1 VKRKHLIPVGTPVLH
16 VHVPVQV
23 RYTCGTC
30 MYTCTPCILTV
41 EYLPKGKITY
51 IRFIHTYIIRL
62 HVPERSD
69 TAFLGILVR
78 NIK

>member
-41 EYLPKGKITY
+41 EYLPKGKITLVY
-51 IRFIHTYIIRL
+51 STYDSYIHTYF
-62 HVPERSD
+62 
-69 TAFLGILVR
+69 T
-78 NIK
+78 

>member
-51 IRFIHTYIIRL
+51 STYDSYMKARIYSWPIWRDL
-62 HVPERSD
+62 KKSSR
-69 TAFLGILVR
+69 
-78 NIK
+78 